1 MTHARARQA
10 PDSRSV
16 TGRDGSRHYW
26 GMRAG
31 TVTYRETFAGVLA
44 VLSDVDPYG
53 LEPGTPDGAPSDE
66 YEMEANDLV
75 RILLRA
81 GAVKTHDVEA
91 VWMRWFSES
100 LVLRLGPPRMAQLV
114 DRLNGLVDGVR

>member
-1 MTHARARQA
+1 MR
-10 PDSRSV
+10 
-16 TGRDGSRHYW
+16 

-31 TVTYRETFAGVLA
+31 TATYGKTLAGVLA

-53 LEPGTPDGAPSDE
+53 LEPGQPDGAPSDE
-66 YEMEANDLV
+66 CEMEAVDLV

-81 GAVKTHDVEA
+81 DAVTILDVEA

-114 DRLNGLVDGVR
+114 DRLNALVDGAR